1 MSCRVIS
8 WKDNDAVG
16 DASCSWK
23 DIDVT
28 VVGKI
33 HMKLV
38 TKSKP
43 TAGPFQPRTGLS
55 KSV

>member
-1 MSCRVIS
+1 MMQLEMPV
-8 WKDNDAVG
+8 A
-16 DASCSWK
+16 
-23 DIDVT
+23 
-28 VVGKI
+28 VGKI